1 MSVWFKDVKKVNVA
15 SSLKVDLKWT
25 DFYAQGLIFSH
36 SPGLFE
42 LDKNDGKHNGVLRL
56 AYSIWENFQNILFFI
71 FLTFYDC
78 KVLFTY

>member
-42 LDKNDGKHNGVLRL
+42 LDKNDGKHNGYFVWLTQFGKIFKIS
-56 AYSIWENFQNILFFI
+56 YSSYF
-71 FLTFYDC
+71 
-78 KVLFTY
+78 